1 MKLLSSLFQYVSSK
15 KKTKKKNMLVVGRV
29 AAGLYHRRHFL
40 HMEVQLGPNWRTIYS
55 NPSRK
60 AEEKTQRASS
70 IFTFCSRTLQPP
82 RRGRDLTW
90 GRNKP
95 NKTPK
100 RWNLTSPD
108 AHGPKCTF
116 PHHTLIVKEK
126 GVKRWIYIFFEH
138 HKITLL
144 SLITIRSDKV
154 FENLEEQHDWFFLF
168 LFNLP

>member
-1 MKLLSSLFQYVSSK
+1 MCEQQKN
-15 KKTKKKNMLVVGRV
+15 KKKNMLVVGRV

-95 NKTPK
+95 NKTPL
-100 RWNLTSPD
+100 RWNVSAACKFVWGSDLLLRSGKAFATYHPLFTHNTPLFIDQTSPQD
-108 AHGPKCTF
+108 ECQALRQILQSC
-116 PHHTLIVKEK
+116 L
-126 GVKRWIYIFFEH
+126 
-138 HKITLL
+138 
-144 SLITIRSDKV
+144 
-154 FENLEEQHDWFFLF
+154 
-168 LFNLP
+168 